1 MYTLTLRDVLLIM
14 AASLFFIGVLTF
26 IIGVLVLVT
35 RSSSKDI
42 STLTTQA
49 KRLAQKGVAEDVAEL
64 VGNASALMSEISSLV
79 RTAAGIGIF
88 LAIVGITLIAAAYW
102 LITQVTWTA

>member
-14 AASLFFIGVLTF
+14 SASLFFIGVLTF

-35 RSSSKDI
+35 RSSNKDI
-42 STLTTQA
+42 STLAAET
-49 KRLAQKGVAEDVAEL
+49 KRLARKGIAEDVAGL
-64 VGNASALMSEISSLV
+64 VGNASALMGEIRSLV

-88 LAIVGITLIAAAYW
+88 LTVVGITLIAAAYW